1 MRSGS
6 RRSERQ
12 SDERACAFVLL
23 SVQVPHAARRVIAAI
38 GRTEVRRQLNTLR
51 RNGVAGNPLVRALA
65 DIYHDHG
72 LQEQAYEERR
82 FHEQESDEI
91 PRIICSEA
99 LV

>member
-1 MRSGS
+1 MRVRPTVRSGPTC
-6 RRSERQ
+6 RQ
-12 SDERACAFVLL
+12 ARHSGNRQNRGSPATE
-23 SVQVPHAARRVIAAI
+23 HA
-38 GRTEVRRQLNTLR
+38 TPS
-51 RNGVAGNPLVRALA
+51 NGVVGNPLVRALA

-72 LQEQAYEERR
+72 LQEQAYEEQR